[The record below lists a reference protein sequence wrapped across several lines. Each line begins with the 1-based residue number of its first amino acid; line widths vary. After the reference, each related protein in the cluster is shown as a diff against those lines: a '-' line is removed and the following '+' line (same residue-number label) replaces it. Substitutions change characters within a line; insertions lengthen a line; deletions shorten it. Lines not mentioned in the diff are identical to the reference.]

1 MKKLVALA
9 LVMALALSLS
19 ACGGGNT
26 NPPANSSTPSGND
39 NTPSSTPD
47 NTPSDNDKG
56 GSVDI
61 GYPDYWNNDI
71 PKLDGAVTFAFQVS
85 STSAS
90 VTLNLENR
98 ADEVDAYLEL
108 CKSKGY
114 EVKSDLANPAD
125 PNNRNIVL
133 KNGTYTVTIDYTD
146 TNGGNVIL
154 SYSPGS

>member
-9 LVMALALSLS
+9 LVMVLALSLLV
-19 ACGGGNT
+19 ACSDSNT
-26 NPPANSSTPSGND
+26 PSGTPSGND
-39 NTPSSTPD
+39 NTPSSTPSGGD
-47 NTPSDNDKG
+47 DKG
-56 GSVDI
+56 GDNSGGAVDK
-61 GYPDYWNNDI
+61 GYPAYWNSDV
-71 PKLDGAVTFAFQVS
+71 PKLDGAVTFEFQIDTKS
-85 STSAS
+85 GS
-90 VTLNLENR
+90 VTLNLKNR

-108 CKSKGY
+108 CKGKGY